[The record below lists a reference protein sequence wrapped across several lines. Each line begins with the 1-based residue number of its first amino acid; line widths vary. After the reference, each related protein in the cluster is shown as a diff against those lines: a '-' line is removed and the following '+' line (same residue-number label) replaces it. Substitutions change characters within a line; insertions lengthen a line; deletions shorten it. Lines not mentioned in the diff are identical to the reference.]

1 MITFKING
9 TKFKIPTDWQDV
21 TYAQYVA
28 LITTPPALVDHIALF
43 TGIKKEILLR
53 AELRNVESISLAL
66 AFLTISPKFHDKPTM
81 LVGPYTLPEDVTLN
95 SLGQFEDLRGLLA
108 KMPKS
113 LATREEQLQIADLYL
128 EASAIYCQKIIYGE
142 YDYTK
147 VAEVKEELKR
157 YSCMEV
163 ISTGAFFLFKP
174 LNISKP
180 TKTRSQNI
188 RQRLKKLIVDFPG
201 YQKTLDSLQRSLGKA
216 KG

>member
-9 TKFKIPTDWQDV
+9 TRFKIPTDWQDV

-28 LITTPPALVDHIALF
+28 LIEPGSLPDHIALF
-43 TGIKKEILLR
+43 TGIKKEILLS

-66 AFLTISPKFHDKPTM
+66 AFLTTPPKFHDKPTM
-81 LVGPYTLPEDVTLN
+81 LVGPYTLPEDITIN
-95 SLGQFEDLRGLLA
+95 SLGQFEDLRGLLN
-108 KMPKS
+108 KIPKD
-113 LATREEQLQIADLYL
+113 LATKEGQFKIADLYL
-128 EASAIYCQKIIYGE
+128 EACAIYCQKIIYGE

-147 VAEVKEELKR
+147 VSEVKEELKR

-174 LNISKP
+174 LNISKH
-180 TKTRSQNI
+180 TKTRSQSI